1 MRIPTPPQLDHH
13 PEDGVLALLDGALL
27 LAVRS
32 LVAAHPD
39 IDDPDRP
46 YWAAVRSPASRSA
59 RQAINRAYALIG
71 SLADYRT
78 MRDVEDDVED
88 DVEIDEDDI
97 PF

>member
-1 MRIPTPPQLDHH
+1 MRIPTPPQLHEH
-13 PEDGVLALLDGALL
+13 PEAGVLALLDDALL

-32 LVAAHPD
+32 LVAVHPD

-46 YWAAVRSPASRSA
+46 YWAPAPSPASRSA
-59 RQAINRAYALIG
+59 RQVINRAYELLG

-78 MRDVEDDVED
+78 IREDED
-88 DVEIDEDDI
+88 AEPTDDDI

>member
-1 MRIPTPPQLDHH
+1 M
-13 PEDGVLALLDGALL
+13 LLDDALL

-46 YWAAVRSPASRSA
+46 YWKPPPSPVSRSA
-59 RQAINRAYALIG
+59 RRVIHRAYALLG
-71 SLADYRT
+71 SLTDYRR
-78 MRDVEDDVED
+78 MRDDDD
-88 DVEIDEDDI
+88 DEPTEDDI